1 MSEMAQKIKNTQ
13 TAAKPTTTARTPRR
27 RNKQQRTNSP
37 GRRTGGRSSCKINGD
52 LRVLRRWNE
61 EEDAAKLAVKSFG
74 RADQSKMY
82 VIFFFFFPSLHLSPK
97 VSKWMYQANII
108 LHFVRAHKLTAS
120 HPRQRAIYYINW
132 KFRWIWASVT
142 HLFFNWTQHGSEFEI
157 EEKNQF
163 FVYQKKKVSSKTPTM
178 RAFVL
183 LSCCLA
189 LAAARPEAG
198 YSYNRP
204 SNGGGHSSGGGGGHS
219 SGGFSSAGASSFGG
233 SGFGGGVLN
242 VQTEQK
248 KLKWLKRAQGSFK
261 WRATSALK
269 FWK

>member
-1 MSEMAQKIKNTQ
+1 MSEMAQKNKKHTNSSQ
-13 TAAKPTTTARTPRR
+13 TNNNSPNDRAAE

-157 EEKNQF
+157 EEKISF
-163 FVYQKKKVSSKTPTM
+163 SFIKKKVSSKTPTM

-242 VQTEQK
+242 VQNEQK
-248 KLKWLKRAQGSFK
+248 KLKWLKGLK
-261 WRATSALK
+261 EALNDEQRVH
-269 FWK
+269 